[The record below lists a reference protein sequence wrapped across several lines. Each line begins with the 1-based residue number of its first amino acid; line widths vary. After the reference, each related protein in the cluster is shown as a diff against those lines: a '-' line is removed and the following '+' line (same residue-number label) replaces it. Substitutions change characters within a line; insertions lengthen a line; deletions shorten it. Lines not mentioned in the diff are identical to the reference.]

1 MADIQRTADA
11 VWQGELRT
19 GKGTISTPSGVL
31 KEDAYS
37 FVTRFENQPGTNP
50 EELIAAAHAAC
61 FSMAF
66 SGVLGKQ
73 GYSPESLSTHATLT
87 MVRTDAGM
95 TIDTVRLEV
104 EGRVPNIDEATFR
117 TLAEEA
123 EKGCPI
129 SRLLRPGLR
138 AVEVVAR
145 LKA

>member
-11 VWQGELRT
+11 VWQGDLRS

-37 FVTRFENQPGTNP
+37 FVTRFEDQPGTNP

-66 SGVLGKQ
+66 SSALGKQ
-73 GYSPESLSTHATLT
+73 GYTPESLSTHATLT
-87 MVRTDAGM
+87 MVRADAGM
-95 TIDTVRLEV
+95 TVDRVRLEV
-104 EGRVPNIDEATFR
+104 VGRVPNIDEATFR
-117 TLAEEA
+117 QIAEEA

-138 AVEVVAR
+138 EVEVVAS